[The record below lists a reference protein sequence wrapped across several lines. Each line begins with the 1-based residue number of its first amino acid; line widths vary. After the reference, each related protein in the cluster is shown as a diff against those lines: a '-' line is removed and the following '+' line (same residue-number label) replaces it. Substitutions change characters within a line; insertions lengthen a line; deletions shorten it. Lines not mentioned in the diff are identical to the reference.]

1 MPIGIQRLN
10 AKRSQPNDRIVF
22 IKPLK
27 GPDEA
32 TAQDFLERIAAQ
44 CLPVM
49 RQHHLTVMSLEEY
62 EPNREFVGRNFNAGE
77 VIQLVLK
84 SPSTGRWL
92 PFGYVQMVMMHEL
105 AHCKQMNH
113 SKAFW
118 AVRNQYADQMRE
130 LWSRSYTGEG
140 LWGRGAALGT
150 GKFEANTV
158 RPDEILPE
166 HLCGGTYRSR
176 GRRKRKAKQQL
187 SYQERKERR
196 ILKKFGANGVAL
208 GEDEAVKTELEKGK
222 TVRGKPRVAGSKRG
236 RELRAAAALARFGQ
250 QPQQQKKNE
259 AEEEIKKE
267 EQDDE
272 TASDSGGGS
281 ETASD
286 SEDGDRKDNAALDI
300 NGQRLR
306 DKKGHSLVKVC
317 EDEDPD
323 DGNAQN
329 ELRELSSAVFIK
341 KEEGEDDPD
350 PIPPP
355 LPAKFKLKGEKERH
369 DGGERRTNT
378 ITSTRTITTN
388 NTNTRIET
396 KATSKPRPPAAA
408 AATTTDE
415 KKTNDTNA
423 SARSSQGRPRA
434 VAGECPLCSFRNEAS
449 AATCGVCA
457 HVLQPEKVVGTWRCD
472 SAACK
477 GSVYLNAGDAGVCG
491 LCGKRR
497 KT

>member
-32 TAQDFLERIAAQ
+32 IAQDFLERVAAQ

-84 SPSTGRWL
+84 SPATGRWL

-113 SKAFW
+113 SRAFW

-140 LWGRGAALGT
+140 LWGRGASLAT
-150 GKFEANTV
+150 GQFEANTV
-158 RPDEILPE
+158 RPDEVLPE

-176 GRRKRKAKQQL
+176 RKRKAKPPV

-196 ILKKFGANGVAL
+196 IRKKFGVNGVAL
-208 GEDEAVKTELEKGK
+208 GEDSAVKAELEGGRAVK
-222 TVRGKPRVAGSKRG
+222 GKPRVAGSKRG

-250 QPQQQKKNE
+250 QTKE
-259 AEEEIKKE
+259 DDDEERVKKE
-267 EQDDE
+267 EE
-272 TASDSGGGS
+272 SGS

-286 SEDGDRKDNAALDI
+286 SDDAGDAATLDI

-306 DKKGHSLVKVC
+306 DRKGHNLVKVC

-323 DGNAQN
+323 DGNARN
-329 ELRELSSAVFIK
+329 EMRELSSAVFIK
-341 KEEGEDDPD
+341 KEEADADLQLLPPRRGEERGDEGGRGTTHTNA
-350 PIPPP
+350 IPPTP
-355 LPAKFKLKGEKERH
+355 TPISTTKANPPTTTPTPPQPTPDTQPEKS
-369 DGGERRTNT
+369 TNT
-378 ITSTRTITTN
+378 PAINRGNKSKSTSSV
-388 NTNTRIET
+388 
-396 KATSKPRPPAAA
+396 ATSRDRVPA
-408 AATTTDE
+408 TV
-415 KKTNDTNA
+415 
-423 SARSSQGRPRA
+423 P
-434 VAGECPLCSFRNEAS
+434 AGECPLCSFRNEPA
-449 AATCGVCA
+449 AATCAVCA
-457 HVLQPEKVVGTWRCD
+457 HVLLPDRVVGAWRCGSAGCKD
-472 SAACK
+472 S
-477 GSVYLNAGDAGVCG
+477 GYLNAGDAGVCG
-491 LCGKRR
+491 LCGGRR
-497 KT
+497 G